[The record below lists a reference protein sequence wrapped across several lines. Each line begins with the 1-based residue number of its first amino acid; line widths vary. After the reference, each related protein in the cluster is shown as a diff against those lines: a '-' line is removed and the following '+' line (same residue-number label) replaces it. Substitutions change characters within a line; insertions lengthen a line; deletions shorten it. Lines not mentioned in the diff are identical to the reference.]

1 MYFRIYRLPKKWLDK
16 CIKTPV
22 SEEASTNNM
31 VNRPKHTCILGDS
44 TFTIFIDT
52 LKVIGLEKV
61 SFGSM
66 QNLKTVS

>member
-22 SEEASTNNM
+22 SEEASTNNI

-44 TFTIFIDT
+44 TFTIFIEHFEGNWVRKS
-52 LKVIGLEKV
+52 LFWIYAK
-61 SFGSM
+61 S
-66 QNLKTVS
+66 